1 MTQRALGPRCTNWPK
16 PCRPGIYLLLTFSR
30 IFWNICVLI
39 FPWRVFFILVP
50 YQYLCMYLRQYWL
63 NVYFWRLFQK
73 KVYKCQW
80 FFSWRYTPNMWHVLY
95 RIHVMKLYPKHDQ
108 ILRHYICTP
117 NSIETKLIACEIGF
131 LPKIWKPMIFF
142 SCLSFLQNVPV
153 VPASYFRF
161 SLWFWIKYDQ
171 CWFWIFFSGPRFR
184 LIYAVK
190 PHTEKVTMVSLQ
202 TEASLIVTASQDCTL
217 FFFRFAT
224 TDRGIDMDPIRCI
237 TLEHVAINFEWISL
251 QVLLV
256 HFYEEK

>member
-1 MTQRALGPRCTNWPK
+1 MT
-16 PCRPGIYLLLTFSR
+16 YFLLPVVFTECP
-30 IFWNICVLI
+30 CVL
-39 FPWRVFFILVP
+39 
-50 YQYLCMYLRQYWL
+50 
-63 NVYFWRLFQK
+63 FQ
-73 KVYKCQW
+73 
-80 FFSWRYTPNMWHVLY
+80 
-95 RIHVMKLYPKHDQ
+95 
-108 ILRHYICTP
+108 
-117 NSIETKLIACEIGF
+117 
-131 LPKIWKPMIFF
+131 IFF
-142 SCLSFLQNVPV
+142 VMFDSNMTSTDFE
-153 VPASYFRF
+153 Y
-161 SLWFWIKYDQ
+161 
-171 CWFWIFFSGPRFR
+171 FFSGPRFR

>member
-1 MTQRALGPRCTNWPK
+1 MDPTGNQVVLGYADGVVRLFALETENDTKSTGSSMYKLTKALSAR
-16 PCRPGIYLLLTFSR
+16 YLFFL
-30 IFWNICVLI
+30 NI
-39 FPWRVFFILVP
+39 FPDFLKYLCYLSSPGEYFLLLVP

-131 LPKIWKPMIFF
+131 LPKIWKPMIF
-142 SCLSFLQNVPV
+142 SFLQI

-161 SLWFWIKYDQ
+161 SLWFFIQIWPALILN
-171 CWFWIFFSGPRFR
+171 IFFG
-184 LIYAVK
+184 A
-190 PHTEKVTMVSLQ
+190 
-202 TEASLIVTASQDCTL
+202 
-217 FFFRFAT
+217 
-224 TDRGIDMDPIRCI
+224 
-237 TLEHVAINFEWISL
+237 
-251 QVLLV
+251 
-256 HFYEEK
+256 

>member
-1 MTQRALGPRCTNWPK
+1 
-16 PCRPGIYLLLTFSR
+16 
-30 IFWNICVLI
+30 
-39 FPWRVFFILVP
+39 
-50 YQYLCMYLRQYWL
+50 
-63 NVYFWRLFQK
+63 
-73 KVYKCQW
+73 
-80 FFSWRYTPNMWHVLY
+80 
-95 RIHVMKLYPKHDQ
+95 MKLYPKHDQ

-142 SCLSFLQNVPV
+142 SCLSFLQICPCVLFQIFFVILIQIWPV
-153 VPASYFRF
+153 
-161 SLWFWIKYDQ
+161 LILN
-171 CWFWIFFSGPRFR
+171 IFSGPRFR

>member
-1 MTQRALGPRCTNWPK
+1 MIKYYDITSALPT
-16 PCRPGIYLLLTFSR
+16 
-30 IFWNICVLI
+30 V
-39 FPWRVFFILVP
+39 
-50 YQYLCMYLRQYWL
+50 LRQNWL
-63 NVYFWRLFQK
+63 HVRLVF
-73 KVYKCQW
+73 CLR
-80 FFSWRYTPNMWHVLY
+80 FENRWH
-95 RIHVMKLYPKHDQ
+95 I
-108 ILRHYICTP
+108 
-117 NSIETKLIACEIGF
+117 
-131 LPKIWKPMIFF
+131 F
-142 SCLSFLQNVPV
+142 SCLSFLQICPCVLFQIFFVILIQIWPV
-153 VPASYFRF
+153 
-161 SLWFWIKYDQ
+161 LILN
-171 CWFWIFFSGPRFR
+171 IFSGPRFR